1 MIRLLLR
8 LQQSKWNDRAIPEER
23 VKAVFQGQEFTF
35 FILSRTLSLKYSL
48 RMTVAGLSPC
58 GGFLSSRVNIR
69 DSFWPVR

>member
-1 MIRLLLR
+1 MIRLLLC
-8 LQQSKWNDRAIPEER
+8 LQQSKGNDSAIPER
-23 VKAVFQGQEFTF
+23 SKAVFQGQEFTF
-35 FILSRTLSLKYSL
+35 LILSRTLSLKYSL

>member
-1 MIRLLLR
+1 MIGLLLC
-8 LQQSKWNDRAIPEER
+8 LQQSKDRAIPEER
-23 VKAVFQGQEFTF
+23 AKAVVQGQEFTF
-35 FILSRTLSLKYSL
+35 LILSRTLSLKYSL